1 MAALKFLKH
10 VQSATMLIKKK
21 IKRNMLIF
29 GFASKAIL
37 DECTR
42 SQTLS
47 LRLMS

>member
-10 VQSATMLIKKK
+10 VQSATMLIKK